1 MSNANSE
8 KKWNQES
15 LRDFSRSLP
24 MALLRAREAVME
36 RFLPSLR
43 THGLTDQQW
52 RVLRALYD
60 HGQKDL
66 GELADMCCL
75 LKPSITRIIRSMEK
89 RAWLTKRAD
98 AKDQRRTIV
107 AITAEGREMIAKV
120 GPISEQVYKDI
131 AVEFSTDELDDLYQK
146 LDTLVKKLAKQ

>member
-1 MSNANSE
+1 MSNANSV

-15 LRDFSRSLP
+15 LRDFSRLLP

-36 RFLPSLR
+36 RFRPSLR
-43 THGLTDQQW
+43 AHGLTDQQW

-66 GELADMCCL
+66 SELADMCCL
-75 LKPSITRIIRSMEK
+75 LKPSITRIIQSMEK

>member
-36 RFLPSLR
+36 RFRPSLR

-66 GELADMCCL
+66 GELADM
-75 LKPSITRIIRSMEK
+75 
-89 RAWLTKRAD
+89 
-98 AKDQRRTIV
+98 
-107 AITAEGREMIAKV
+107 
-120 GPISEQVYKDI
+120 
-131 AVEFSTDELDDLYQK
+131 
-146 LDTLVKKLAKQ
+146 

>member
-1 MSNANSE
+1 M
-8 KKWNQES
+8 
-15 LRDFSRSLP
+15 
-24 MALLRAREAVME
+24 RARGAVME
-36 RFLPSLR
+36 RFRPSLKA
-43 THGLTDQQW
+43 HGLTDQQW

-66 GELADMCCL
+66 SELADMCCL
-75 LKPSITRIIRSMEK
+75 LKPSITPIIQSMEK